1 MTFLEYAAQDPGAEK
16 VISTPDG
23 VKDLIK
29 MIPPISPVPE
39 DWTTR
44 LGATLVDDL
53 PFMVELAGLARSEAD
68 AERERAYLT
77 AWESAVDRMAQVP
90 TRAARTMCMA
100 RRAIAPALLR
110 VINRARSIGGDKSWE
125 DFHAEDLSTILRV
138 DAERLRSRAVA
149 VVPNIHRWDGL
160 CYDSW
165 RGYAN
170 SVLIRVARARLEA
183 RTIPYT
189 PNAPILGDAGDPL
202 HVSAVMG
209 LTQSGRRFIR
219 QFGVYA
225 TTESVAHYTGT
236 DIVEVSAID
245 YY

>member
-1 MTFLEYAAQDPGAEK
+1 
-16 VISTPDG
+16 
-23 VKDLIK
+23 
-29 MIPPISPVPE
+29 
-39 DWTTR
+39 
-44 LGATLVDDL
+44 
-53 PFMVELAGLARSEAD
+53 
-68 AERERAYLT
+68 
-77 AWESAVDRMAQVP
+77 
-90 TRAARTMCMA
+90 MA
-100 RRAIAPALLR
+100 RRAIAPMLLR